1 MARFEMELPTDV
13 IKDVNYI
20 NANFEKI
27 FGGMTQAGAEAVA
40 QKMRANAPAKI
51 KPFIKITRTYK
62 TPSDNG
68 INTKAYVSGYL
79 PFKGN
84 RTEFTRRGRA
94 GGNIYAGRKGIPVA
108 FLAILYEYGRS
119 TAPFPKRPFLR
130 KSFNKGEIE
139 KVMLE
144 KQKSLSGGLLDE

>member
-1 MARFEMELPTDV
+1 MARFEMELPTDI
-13 IKDVNYI
+13 IKQMDSI
-20 NANFEKI
+20 NNNFEKI
-27 FGGMTQAGAEAVA
+27 FGGMTQAGAEVVA

-68 INTKAYVSGYL
+68 INTKAYIHGFL
-79 PFKGN
+79 PFEAG
-84 RTEFTRRGRA
+84 RYSFMRRGRA
-94 GGNIYAGRKGIPVA
+94 GGDLYAGTKGIPVA

-119 TAPFPKRPFLR
+119 TAPFPKHPFLR

>member
-27 FGGMTQAGAEAVA
+27 FGGMTEAGAEVVA
-40 QKMRANAPAKI
+40 QKMRANAPAKLKSFVRI
-51 KPFIKITRTYK
+51 SRTYK

-68 INTKAYVSGYL
+68 INTKAYISGYL
-79 PFKGN
+79 PFEGN
-84 RTEFTRRGRA
+84 RTVFNIRGRA
-94 GGNIYAGRKGIPVA
+94 GSKIYSNGKGIPA
-108 FLAILYEYGRS
+108 PFLAILYEYGRS
-119 TAPFPKRPFLR
+119 TAPFPKHPFLR

-139 KVMLE
+139 KVMLD